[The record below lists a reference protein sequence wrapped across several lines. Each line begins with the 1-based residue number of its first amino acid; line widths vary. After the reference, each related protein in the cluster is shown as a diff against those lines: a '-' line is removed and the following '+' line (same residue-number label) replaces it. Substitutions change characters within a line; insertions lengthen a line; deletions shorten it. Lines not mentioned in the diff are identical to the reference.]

1 MQRFPNYVLNRQFD
15 YGFRLA
21 LLKKDMQIASKMST
35 AGGVHTPLLHFGLDL
50 YGDAAHV
57 LPNTADHVEVAKIL
71 EEFAGVTISPSA
83 SLPTP
88 KRLAHLS
95 IWTYNTHTHA
105 ESLVGVPICSSW
117 G

>member
-1 MQRFPNYVLNRQFD
+1 MQRFPNHVLNRQFD

-57 LPNTADHVEVAKIL
+57 LPNTADHVEVAKVL

-88 KRLAHLS
+88 KRLAPSFVYLD
-95 IWTYNTHTHA
+95 TQHA
-105 ESLVGVPICSSW
+105 HSRRVSL
-117 G
+117 